1 MKIIIPMAGL
11 GLRFLKEGFSL
22 PKPLIEIEGLPI
34 ISHVIKL
41 FPPKSE
47 FIFICNEDHLL
58 KFNLENILKNYA
70 QNSRIISIKPHKLGP
85 VYSSKFAFPFINDDE
100 EIIVNYCDFCC
111 FWDFNKFI
119 ELIKRSKLDG
129 CLPSYR
135 KFHPHSLKGNDY
147 AFILEENG
155 IVKQIK
161 EKESF
166 TSSKINEYASS
177 GTYYFAKGSYVK
189 KFFTKL
195 LSSNQSING
204 EYYCSLAYNLLIKDK
219 KKVGIFELEHFMQ
232 WGTPE
237 DFVEYKFWSDTF
249 HYLNDQK
256 LIKKEDTILEGITLI
271 AAAGEGKRFKD
282 AGFKTE
288 KPLINVYEKS
298 MILQAVKSL
307 PKSKNY
313 IFACHKSIM
322 ESDKFK
328 TSFYKRFSNSVVIKF
343 DKRTLGQAET
353 CLIASRDINQNERL
367 TISSC
372 DHGVLY
378 NQEKLLHII
387 NNEKIDLIVWTT
399 KNYPYSLINPAFYG
413 WLTLK
418 NEKVDDIFIK
428 RRPKDIKNSYLIIGT
443 FTFRKA
449 SIFIE
454 LAKSLF
460 KRDCKVNGEF
470 YVDSCIEDAIKL
482 GYRCEVFNVDKFLCW
497 GSPDELSTFN
507 YWQKCFNKWEGH
519 PYRIENDIL
528 NNKF

>member
-1 MKIIIPMAGL
+1 
-11 GLRFLKEGFSL
+11 
-22 PKPLIEIEGLPI
+22 
-34 ISHVIKL
+34 
-41 FPPKSE
+41 
-47 FIFICNEDHLL
+47 
-58 KFNLENILKNYA
+58 
-70 QNSRIISIKPHKLGP
+70 
-85 VYSSKFAFPFINDDE
+85 
-100 EIIVNYCDFCC
+100 
-111 FWDFNKFI
+111 
-119 ELIKRSKLDG
+119 
-129 CLPSYR
+129 
-135 KFHPHSLKGNDY
+135 
-147 AFILEENG
+147 
-155 IVKQIK
+155 
-161 EKESF
+161 
-166 TSSKINEYASS
+166 
-177 GTYYFAKGSYVK
+177 
-189 KFFTKL
+189 
-195 LSSNQSING
+195 
-204 EYYCSLAYNLLIKDK
+204 
-219 KKVGIFELEHFMQ
+219 MQ

>member
-219 KKVGIFELEHFMQ
+219 KKSWYF
-232 WGTPE
+232 
-237 DFVEYKFWSDTF
+237 
-249 HYLNDQK
+249 
-256 LIKKEDTILEGITLI
+256 
-271 AAAGEGKRFKD
+271 
-282 AGFKTE
+282 
-288 KPLINVYEKS
+288 
-298 MILQAVKSL
+298 
-307 PKSKNY
+307 
-313 IFACHKSIM
+313 
-322 ESDKFK
+322 
-328 TSFYKRFSNSVVIKF
+328 
-343 DKRTLGQAET
+343 
-353 CLIASRDINQNERL
+353 
-367 TISSC
+367 
-372 DHGVLY
+372 
-378 NQEKLLHII
+378 
-387 NNEKIDLIVWTT
+387 
-399 KNYPYSLINPAFYG
+399 
-413 WLTLK
+413 
-418 NEKVDDIFIK
+418 
-428 RRPKDIKNSYLIIGT
+428 
-443 FTFRKA
+443 
-449 SIFIE
+449 
-454 LAKSLF
+454 
-460 KRDCKVNGEF
+460 
-470 YVDSCIEDAIKL
+470 
-482 GYRCEVFNVDKFLCW
+482 
-497 GSPDELSTFN
+497 
-507 YWQKCFNKWEGH
+507 
-519 PYRIENDIL
+519 
-528 NNKF
+528 